1 MSSIRTSNRISL
13 EKASMNIKN
22 VFNHGNRGG
31 VKIRAA
37 ALFMNRRTV
46 GRRNTYGTQSL
57 IKSEKNTFINS
68 NTGYYETSRFNVDRR
83 S

>member
-1 MSSIRTSNRISL
+1 
-13 EKASMNIKN
+13 MNIKN